1 MTQVMLIGEAWG
13 DAEAQV
19 GRPFEGASGWFL
31 KAALAQS
38 GMSFNECAVTN
49 VFNIRPRPST
59 DIINLC
65 GPKADAI
72 PGLPALVKGK
82 YADVKYLPELQ
93 RLYREINREAPN
105 LIIAL
110 GATATW
116 ALTHSAGIR
125 AVRGAFTVTHAD
137 AGKSVGVPLSRQ
149 FKVLP
154 TYHPAAVLR
163 DYTLRPIIYADL
175 DKASRNAGF
184 PEVIRP
190 KREVWIEPTLGD
202 MLRYEQD
209 YIIPASRLSID
220 IETKGDQVT
229 CIGFAPNIH
238 SAIVIPFFSYSA
250 PDRNY
255 WPTKGEEL
263 SAWRMVKR
271 WCETKPS
278 VFQNGAYDMHR
289 LWRTYGIAC
298 RPAHDTMLLH
308 HSLQP
313 EMEKGLGFLATIYTE
328 EASWKFMSRVETL
341 KKED

>member
-1 MTQVMLIGEAWG
+1 MTQIMVIGEAYG
-13 DAEAQV
+13 DAEEQV

-31 KAALAQS
+31 KAALSQS
-38 GMSFNECAVTN
+38 GISFSDCFSTN
-49 VFNIRPRPST
+49 VFNLRPRPST

-65 GPKADAI
+65 GAKADGI

-82 YADVKYLPELQ
+82 YADAKYTPELI
-93 RLYREINREAPN
+93 RLYKEINRVNPN

-116 ALTHSAGIR
+116 ALTHTAGIR
-125 AVRGAFTVTHAD
+125 AVRGAFTHTHVD
-137 AGKSVGVPLSRQ
+137 CGKSVGVPLSRQ

-175 DKASRNAGF
+175 DKASRNASF

-190 KREVWIEPTLGD
+190 KREVWIEPTLAD
-202 MLRYEQD
+202 LARYEREF
-209 YIIPASRLSID
+209 ILPAERLSID

-229 CIGFAPNIH
+229 CIGFAPSIS
-238 SAIVIPFFSYSA
+238 SAIVIPFYSYAS
-250 PDRNY
+250 DNRNF
-255 WPTKGEEL
+255 WPTLAEEL
-263 SAWRMVKR
+263 RAWAYVKR
-271 WCETKPS
+271 WCGMKPT
-278 VFQNGAYDMHR
+278 VFQNGCFDMHR
-289 LWRTYGIAC
+289 LWRTYGIKC
-298 RPAHDTMLLH
+298 TPAHDTMLLQ

-313 EMEKGLGFLATIYTE
+313 EMEKGLAFLATIFTE
-328 EASWKFMSRVETL
+328 EASWKFMSRVDTL